1 MSGVIGTVI
10 GLIIGFLLGGVAY
23 LTGWSAGWDECKKFT
38 YTELNKR
45 NDERIVSLVRMMA
58 EELKGGEDGKNP

>member
-23 LTGWSAGWDECKKFT
+23 FTGWSNGWDDCKKFI
-38 YTELNKR
+38 YTELDKR
-45 NDERIVSLVRMMA
+45 NDERIVSLVRMIA
-58 EELKGGEDGKNP
+58 EELRGGQNDES